1 MKKEQELREAYERGV
16 QAAREEWAR
25 NAFQRGYEDEMRR
38 LRELRERDLEPR
50 YYDPWWKYPIT
61 CEGGK

>member
-1 MKKEQELREAYERGV
+1 MERELELRAEYERGV

-38 LRELRERDLEPR
+38 LRRWNWGLEPT
-50 YYDPWWKYPIT
+50 YYEPLLWKYPIT
-61 CEGGK
+61 CEGDK

>member
-1 MKKEQELREAYERGV
+1 MERELELRAEYERGV

-38 LRELRERDLEPR
+38 LRGRGLGPTYYEPLL
-50 YYDPWWKYPIT
+50 WK
-61 CEGGK
+61 CEGDK